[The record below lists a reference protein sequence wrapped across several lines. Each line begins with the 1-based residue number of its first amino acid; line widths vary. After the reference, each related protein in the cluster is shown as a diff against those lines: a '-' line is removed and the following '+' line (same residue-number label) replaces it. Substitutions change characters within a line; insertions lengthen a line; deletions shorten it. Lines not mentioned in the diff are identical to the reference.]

1 MKEDCGGKFN
11 MNFKDKK
18 EPVMKLIF
26 GCNLNF
32 TDEDKQQL
40 QKLIDTYF
48 RKKTGVANSKIENIA
63 GGLLWVYSRI
73 NFLFQNDERWSQ
85 KNLSVLLN
93 LKSKTISRMASQ
105 MMDSLRIDYFDSR
118 FAREEVAEK
127 DPRNNF
133 FMTKEGFI
141 VTKDDIKEMM
151 FQRMKDKFGDLVEL
165 EQTFTGNKETSE
177 ECKKKLK
184 QIQEDKDQSNK
195 NKKLN
200 DFFK

>member
-1 MKEDCGGKFN
+1 

-18 EPVMKLIF
+18 KPVMKLIF

-118 FAREEVAEK
+118 FARKVVAEK
-127 DPRNNF
+127 DPRNNY

-141 VTKDDIKEMM
+141 VTKDDIETMM
-151 FQRMKDKFGDLVEL
+151 FQRIKEKFGDVVEL
-165 EQTFTGNKETSE
+165 SPTFSENEETYQE
-177 ECKKKLK
+177 YNKKLK
-184 QIQEDKDQSNK
+184 KIQEDKNQSYK
-195 NKKLN
+195 NKTLN
-200 DFFK
+200 EFFK

>member
-1 MKEDCGGKFN
+1 

-26 GCNLNF
+26 ELNLNF
-32 TDEDKQQL
+32 IEEDKEQL

-48 RKKTGVANSKIENIA
+48 RKRNGVSNSKIENIA

-73 NFLFQNDERWSQ
+73 NFLFQDDVNWSQ
-85 KNLSVLLN
+85 KNLGVLLN
-93 LKSKTISRMASQ
+93 LKSKTISRTASQ

-118 FAREEVAEK
+118 FARKEVAEK
-127 DPRNNF
+127 NPRNNF

-141 VTKDDIKEMM
+141 VTKNDIETMM
-151 FQRMKDKFGDLVEL
+151 IQRMKDKFGDLLEL
-165 EQTFTGNKETSE
+165 SPTFAENEETSQE
-177 ECKKKLK
+177 HKKKLK
-184 QIQEDKDQSNK
+184 QIQEDKDQSYK

-200 DFFK
+200 EFFK